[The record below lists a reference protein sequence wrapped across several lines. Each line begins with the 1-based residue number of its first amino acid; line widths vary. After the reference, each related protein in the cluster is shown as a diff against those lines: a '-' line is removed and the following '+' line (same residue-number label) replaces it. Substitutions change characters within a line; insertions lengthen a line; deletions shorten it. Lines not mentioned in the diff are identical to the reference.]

1 MSKKNEILELSRQAY
16 KANADARVARWRLGR
31 ELLATY
37 YTEQSKG
44 VWVTNYSLDK
54 DAPTV
59 SDEAKANFKALGKK
73 LDAVKVFYSEAIAF
87 AKAHKTEADAEK
99 ETIKKK
105 APVKPKRFNK
115 NREAVLLIEKN
126 GEDRAREIAL
136 AILARTG
143 K

>member
-1 MSKKNEILELSRQAY
+1 MSKNNQILVLSRVAYEKNE
-16 KANADARVARWRLGR
+16 DARKARWNLGR

-44 VWVTNYSLDK
+44 VWVSNHSLDK
-54 DAPTV
+54 EAPTYT
-59 SDEAKANFKALGKK
+59 DAAKANFKALGKSFE
-73 LDAVKVFYSEAIAF
+73 AVKVFYSEAIRF
-87 AKAHKTEADAEK
+87 AKAHKSAEAAAK

-105 APVKPKRFNK
+105 AVVKPKRFNK